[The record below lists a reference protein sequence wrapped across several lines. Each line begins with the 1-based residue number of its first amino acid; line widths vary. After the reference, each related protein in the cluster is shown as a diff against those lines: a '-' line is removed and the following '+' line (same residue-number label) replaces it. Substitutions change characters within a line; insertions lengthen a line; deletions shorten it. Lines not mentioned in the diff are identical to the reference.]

1 MATKERLSVNLDRAQ
16 FEQLQRLAEEHSV
29 SMAWLARHAITR
41 FLSNEAVQAELPF
54 PPTLAVA
61 QHERNSV

>member
-16 FEQLQRLAEEHSV
+16 FEQLQRLAAEHSV
-29 SMAWLARHAITR
+29 SMAWLARHAISR

-54 PPTLAVA
+54 PPAVA
-61 QHERNSV
+61 VGHEQRNSA